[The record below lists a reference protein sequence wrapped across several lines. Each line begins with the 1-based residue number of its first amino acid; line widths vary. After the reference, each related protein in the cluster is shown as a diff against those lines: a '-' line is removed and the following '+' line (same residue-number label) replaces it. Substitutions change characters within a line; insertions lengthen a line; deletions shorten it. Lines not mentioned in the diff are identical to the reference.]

1 MNGDKKLNTKIK
13 ITKIKY
19 PEMIQP
25 YKNID
30 RKVIA
35 EKACINNMHQTKNYK
50 YLIHIALV

>member
-30 RKVIA
+30 RKVVA